1 MADPTEADE
10 VPLLDQLSRAVRA
23 RAYSRRTEEAY
34 AAWVR
39 RFIVFHDRRHPSL
52 LGPDEVTAFLTSLA
66 VDGEVSPATQ
76 NQALAALLF
85 LYRHVLKLDLPWLS
99 QVVRAK
105 PARRLPVVLNR
116 DEVFAVLSK
125 LRPLP
130 RLQASLLYG
139 AGLRL
144 MELLRLRI
152 KDVDLEERQL
162 IIRGGKGDKDRR
174 TMVPASLLEPLRAA
188 VEAATALHAADLAL
202 GAGWVEVPV
211 ALARKYP
218 QVGRTLA
225 WQWVFPATRTYPHT
239 PSGQQRRHHLHET
252 VLQRA
257 VREAVLAAGIPKN
270 ATCHTFRH
278 SFATHLLEDGYDI
291 RTVQELLGHSDLS
304 TTMIYTHVLGRGP
317 GAVRSPI
324 DLLME
329 RRRG

>member
-144 MELLRLRI
+144 MELLRLRH
-152 KDVDLEERQL
+152 EN
-162 IIRGGKGDKDRR
+162 
-174 TMVPASLLEPLRAA
+174 LRFCAI
-188 VEAATALHAADLAL
+188 L
-202 GAGWVEVPV
+202 
-211 ALARKYP
+211 
-218 QVGRTLA
+218 
-225 WQWVFPATRTYPHT
+225 
-239 PSGQQRRHHLHET
+239 
-252 VLQRA
+252 
-257 VREAVLAAGIPKN
+257 
-270 ATCHTFRH
+270 C
-278 SFATHLLEDGYDI
+278 
-291 RTVQELLGHSDLS
+291 
-304 TTMIYTHVLGRGP
+304 
-317 GAVRSPI
+317 
-324 DLLME
+324 
-329 RRRG
+329 